1 LKNLLEIVFTGQ
13 VSQVY
18 KAYWTQN
25 INVVDQEQDNIKTLD
40 DLKANEN
47 LKNKPIHIDLF
58 TEVSAAF
65 TAYQHTFGTK
75 MLDFN
80 AETSPFKEINN
91 LIPDGMDLIKNTGKD
106 FKLHL
111 FFIIEGE
118 RQTIDLV
125 YDEDG
130 RLVSRDQ

>member
-1 LKNLLEIVFTGQ
+1 
-13 VSQVY
+13 
-18 KAYWTQN
+18 
-25 INVVDQEQDNIKTLD
+25 
-40 DLKANEN
+40 
-47 LKNKPIHIDLF
+47 
-58 TEVSAAF
+58 
-65 TAYQHTFGTK
+65 